1 MKALCTMVLT
11 ALAIFAA
18 GCGETAQTAN
28 PSKKADAQP
37 WETAA
42 GPFAAADW
50 KGGDKAAWEAQM
62 RSRAQAQNEYSRS
75 AATAPA
81 KAP

>member
-1 MKALCTMVLT
+1 MKARCTLVL
-11 ALAIFAA
+11 AGLAIFAA
-18 GCGETAQTAN
+18 GCGERAQTASA
-28 PSKKADAQP
+28 PKKADAHP
-37 WETAA
+37 WETPA